1 MDRTSSRKA
10 FAQFYAEHHNWLC
23 SLLRR
28 RLGNSMDAADLAHDI
43 YLHMFRKGQLPQ
55 ACDSRRHLTRM
66 ARCKLIDLY
75 RRRTLESDYLGELS
89 QREEPHTASEETRA
103 LASEALE
110 QLSSTLSR
118 QPVKARQALLL
129 HRLEGKA
136 YRDIATELNV
146 SVSSVE
152 KYLAAVLK
160 SCRQAACDTRSES
173 N

>member
-1 MDRTSSRKA
+1 MDSASSRQA
-10 FAQFYAEHHNWLC
+10 FAQFYAEHHKWLC

-43 YLHMFRKGQLPQ
+43 YLHMFRKGHLPQ
-55 ACDSRRHLTRM
+55 ACDSRRHLSHI

-75 RRRTLESDYLGELS
+75 RRRTLESGYLGELS
-89 QREEPHTASEETRA
+89 QREELQTVSEETRA

-110 QLSSTLSR
+110 QLSSALSR
-118 QPVKARQALLL
+118 QPAKARQALL

-136 YRDIATELNV
+136 YRDIAAELNV

-160 SCRQAACDTRSES
+160 CCRQATCDALSES
-173 N
+173 E